1 MKDKYIEEEY
11 PVYFVWGKRVDG
23 RVDIATTSDDTVAT
37 VSQEHA
43 EKLIQ
48 DRNDLVRRLCD
59 MAQAFDRSSPE
70 EFKKFWY
77 GSCLPQPE
85 PVAPRLVY
93 RYSPVTVAECGGP
106 CEQGPQ
112 YCDCGEIKGEPA
124 PEPVAPTDEEL
135 RKVLYQAICEFPP
148 TNPDAVDLNADQYE
162 LELEIRKARAILTR
176 YARPAIEP
184 VPVSERPWEREGWCD
199 AEGRCYGWDGDYWWM
214 VGNPGA
220 ANETITHCLPHW
232 ALPVPAPANT
242 INQEDYEG

>member
-43 EKLIQ
+43 EKLIH

-77 GSCLPQPE
+77 GSCLAQPE
-85 PVAPRLVY
+85 LAELTDQEVAD
-93 RYSPVTVAECGGP
+93 AFA
-106 CEQGPQ
+106 QGCRDGAINSGQ
-112 YCDCGEIKGEPA
+112 PA
-124 PEPVAPTDEEL
+124 FL
-135 RKVLYQAICEFPP
+135 RG
-148 TNPDAVDLNADQYE
+148 
-162 LELEIRKARAILTR
+162 ARAAIAADLTR
-176 YARPAIEP
+176 YGTPTTQP

-199 AEGRCYGWDGDYWWM
+199 AVGECWLETVTLFPDHAAWIKTWPALVEKFPQCYARALPA
-214 VGNPGA
+214 NALPAPEA
-220 ANETITHCLPHW
+220 AN
-232 ALPVPAPANT
+232 
-242 INQEDYEG
+242 QENSK

>member
-77 GSCLPQPE
+77 GSCLAQPE
-85 PVAPRLVY
+85 PAELTDQEVAD
-93 RYSPVTVAECGGP
+93 AFA
-106 CEQGPQ
+106 QGCRDGAINSGQ
-112 YCDCGEIKGEPA
+112 PA
-124 PEPVAPTDEEL
+124 FL
-135 RKVLYQAICEFPP
+135 RG
-148 TNPDAVDLNADQYE
+148 
-162 LELEIRKARAILTR
+162 ARAAIAADRAR
-176 YARPAIEP
+176 YGTPAIQP
-184 VPVSERPWEREGWCD
+184 VPVSERAPRTEDCD
-199 AEGRCYGWDGDYWWM
+199 AEGRCWWWHPDHKEDDFDDGWILLNPKWADGRRDSDDSLIYS
-214 VGNPGA
+214 
-220 ANETITHCLPHW
+220 HW
-232 ALPVPAPANT
+232 LPANAQPT
-242 INQEDYEG
+242 PQTTNA

>member
-77 GSCLPQPE
+77 GSCLAQPE
-85 PVAPRLVY
+85 P
-93 RYSPVTVAECGGP
+93 AEL
-106 CEQGPQ
+106 
-112 YCDCGEIKGEPA
+112 
-124 PEPVAPTDEEL
+124 TDEEIKEEWYRL
-135 RKVLYQAICEFPP
+135 PGESLQDVVAF
-148 TNPDAVDLNADQYE
+148 
-162 LELEIRKARAILTR
+162 ARAVIAADR
-176 YARPAIEP
+176 AR
-184 VPVSERPWEREGWCD
+184 RPG
-199 AEGRCYGWDGDYWWM
+199 
-214 VGNPGA
+214 
-220 ANETITHCLPHW
+220 
-232 ALPVPAPANT
+232 
-242 INQEDYEG
+242 